1 MFSKEVNSRRTDSLN
16 ADERVIKQRWGCQF
30 KKINWRGTFIRG
42 LKKHTASIEFK
53 VTFATNLAILI
64 IITVLM
70 VNSRKLADR
79 IGCGEYEMATNG
91 SVRDNP

>member
-1 MFSKEVNSRRTDSLN
+1 MSVSLN
-16 ADERVIKQRWGCQF
+16 SVGVANFRNKLIGVTHSF
-30 KKINWRGTFIRG
+30 RGSSE
-42 LKKHTASIEFK
+42 HTTLIEFE

-79 IGCGEYEMATNG
+79 IGCDEYEMATNG

>member
-1 MFSKEVNSRRTDSLN
+1 MTHAF
-16 ADERVIKQRWGCQF
+16 
-30 KKINWRGTFIRG
+30 RGF
-42 LKKHTASIEFK
+42 LKHTTLIELEIK
-53 VTFATNLAILI
+53 FATNLAILI

-79 IGCGEYEMATNG
+79 IGCDEYEMETNG